1 MPRLFNR
8 VLTFHVEGEIYDH
21 DTSPESIIKNY
32 TFSFKDYGD
41 GKDHFFIEGV
51 HQDNRG
57 RITKVTKLP
66 KIHRWKKPDTEFFLN
81 L

>member
-21 DTSPESIIKNY
+21 ETKPEDIIKNY
-32 TFSFKDYGD
+32 NWSFKDNSD
-41 GKDHFFIEGV
+41 DNHFFISAQ
-51 HQDNRG
+51 HKDNRG
-57 RITKVTKLP
+57 RITKMTKLP

-81 L
+81 M